1 MKQAVVAGRTAGLRP
16 AERRRLDQ
24 ICHRR
29 HPADA
34 VADLLTLQRLA
45 SEAERLEEP
54 LTLVVDGRGLCRL
67 LWIGDLETSGRLL
80 EKLPGSSRRQ
90 GSDLRLMTCAGSA
103 RQPPLRPG
111 ACEAVVGLDLAPRL
125 WLRFSRQAAAGGHW
139 PASLL
144 TPQPSGEE
152 AWHQELEGDLA
163 ALCSLDPALLSD
175 SGPATPSRQ
184 GASGLHGDGA
194 AATPHQAAGSTAPGR
209 AERVLLLVLISGE
222 AGRDGR
228 RLAELEGLVRSAGGE
243 PVGVISQRRSS
254 GAAPTLWG
262 EGKLREAALE
272 ARRLGASLV
281 VTDRELTPVQARNL
295 ERIVDLPVSD
305 RSELILDIFA
315 QRAASAAGR
324 LQVELAQLRYRL
336 PRLSGRGLSLSRQG
350 GGIGTRGPGETQL
363 EKDRRAIA
371 RRIERL
377 QRDVRELGEH
387 RARLRQSR
395 RGQRRLALVGYTNAG
410 KSSLLNALSGARAGE
425 GVLAENRLFATLDP
439 TTRRVRLGGT
449 NDGSFPAANHPD
461 EEAAKGEGRPHG
473 SGDEEAGP
481 ELPLLLTDTV
491 GFIEDLPPQL
501 VEAFRSTLEEALE
514 ADGLLLVVDL
524 SDPAWPEQLTSVNA
538 LLDRLGATPPRL
550 VIGNQIDRCPAG
562 ELDRAQALVA
572 EMLFISATAD
582 LGLQNLRRHLSH
594 WPASV
599 VDPAAPAD
607 RSMDGTAAVRPRGPV
622 PTSKG

>member
-1 MKQAVVAGRTAGLRP
+1 MKQAVVSGRTAGLRP

-45 SEAERLEEP
+45 AEAERLEEP

-67 LWIGDLETSGRLL
+67 LWIGDLEASGRLL
-80 EKLPGSSRRQ
+80 EKLPGSSRRY
-90 GSDLRLMTCAGSA
+90 GSDLRLITCAGSA

-111 ACEAVVGLDLAPRL
+111 AREAVVGLDLAPRL
-125 WLRFSRQAAAGGHW
+125 WLRFPTRASTGGRW
-139 PASLL
+139 PAALL
-144 TPQPSGEE
+144 TPQPTGEE
-152 AWHQELEGDLA
+152 AWHQELEGDLRDLCDQDPTSLSEPAGPPA
-163 ALCSLDPALLSD
+163 A
-175 SGPATPSRQ
+175 SGPATGS
-184 GASGLHGDGA
+184 AGA
-194 AATPHQAAGSTAPGR
+194 AETPTPAG
-209 AERVLLLVLISGE
+209 AERVLLLVLTSGD

-243 PVGVISQRRSS
+243 PVGIVGQRRPS
-254 GAAPTLWG
+254 GGAPSIWG

-281 VTDRELTPVQARNL
+281 VTDRELSPVQARNL

-387 RARLRQSR
+387 RARLRQGR

-410 KSSLLNALSGARAGE
+410 KSSLLNALSGAREGE

-439 TTRRVRLGGT
+439 TTRRVRLGGP
-449 NDGSFPAANHPD
+449 NEASSPAAPD
-461 EEAAKGEGRPHG
+461 PDRQVADGISP
-473 SGDEEAGP
+473 SGPGGDP
-481 ELPLLLTDTV
+481 SDQELPLLVTDTV

-524 SDPAWPEQLTSVNA
+524 SDPAWPEQLMSVNA

-562 ELDRAQALVA
+562 ELDRAQALVPA
-572 EMLFISATAD
+572 MRFLSATAD
-582 LGLQNLRRHLSH
+582 LGLRNLRRHLRH
-594 WPASV
+594 WPASGV
-599 VDPAAPAD
+599 EPAGGPEE
-607 RSMDGTAAVRPRGPV
+607 PV
-622 PTSKG
+622 PTSRR

>member
-45 SEAERLEEP
+45 AEAERLEEP

-67 LWIGDLETSGRLL
+67 LWIGDLEASGRLL

-90 GSDLRLMTCAGSA
+90 GSDLRLLTCAGSA

-111 ACEAVVGLDLAPRL
+111 AREAVVGLDLAPRL

-163 ALCSLDPALLSD
+163 ALCNLDPVPLGD
-175 SGPATPSRQ
+175 SGLEISSRK
-184 GASGLHGDGA
+184 GASGLHGDTA

-243 PVGVISQRRSS
+243 PVGVVGQRRSS
-254 GAAPTLWG
+254 GAAPTVWG

-387 RARLRQSR
+387 RARLRQGR

-439 TTRRVRLGGT
+439 TTRRVRLGGL
-449 NDGSFPAANHPD
+449 NDGSLPASNDSD
-461 EEAAKGEGRPHG
+461 EGAVSRGSPHG
-473 SGDEEAGP
+473 SGDEESVP
-481 ELPLLLTDTV
+481 ELPLLVTDTV

-562 ELDRAQALVA
+562 ELDRAQALVPG
-572 EMLFISATAD
+572 MLFISATVD

-594 WPASV
+594 WPASG

-607 RSMDGTAAVRPRGPV
+607 RSTGRTAAGSPRGPV

>member
-34 VADLLTLQRLA
+34 VADLLSLQRLA
-45 SEAERLEEP
+45 AEAERLEEP

-67 LWIGDLETSGRLL
+67 LWIGDLEASGRLL

-111 ACEAVVGLDLAPRL
+111 AREAVVGLDLAPRL

-144 TPQPSGEE
+144 TPQPTGEE
-152 AWHQELEGDLA
+152 AWHQELEGELA
-163 ALCSLDPALLSD
+163 ALCSLDPALLSTSD
-175 SGPATPSRQ
+175 PETPSRQ
-184 GASGLHGDGA
+184 GASGLHSDGA
-194 AATPHQAAGSTAPGR
+194 ATPPHQAGSSKAPGR
-209 AERVLLLVLISGE
+209 SERVLLLVLISGE
-222 AGRDGR
+222 VGRDGR

-243 PVGVISQRRSS
+243 PVGVVGQHRSS
-254 GAAPTLWG
+254 GTAPTLWG

-377 QRDVRELGEH
+377 QRDVRVLGEH
-387 RARLRQSR
+387 RARLRQGR

-439 TTRRVRLGGT
+439 TTRRVRLGGP
-449 NDGSFPAANHPD
+449 NDGSFPAGDDPD
-461 EEAAKGEGRPHG
+461 EGAARGRRPDG
-473 SGDEEAGP
+473 CDEEAGP
-481 ELPLLLTDTV
+481 ELPLLVTDTV

-562 ELDRAQALVA
+562 ELDRAQALVPG
-572 EMLFISATAD
+572 MLFISATAD

-594 WPASV
+594 WPASAV
-599 VDPAAPAD
+599 VTAAPAA
-607 RSMDGTAAVRPRGPV
+607 RSTGESSAGSPREPV
-622 PTSKG
+622 PTSKS

>member
-67 LWIGDLETSGRLL
+67 LWIGDLEASGRLL

-111 ACEAVVGLDLAPRL
+111 AREAVVGLDLAPRL

-144 TPQPSGEE
+144 TPQPTGEE
-152 AWHQELEGDLA
+152 AWLQELEGELA

-184 GASGLHGDGA
+184 GASGLHGDRA

-243 PVGVISQRRSS
+243 PVGVVGQRRSS
-254 GAAPTLWG
+254 GVAPTLWG

-387 RARLRQSR
+387 RARLRQGR

-439 TTRRVRLGGT
+439 TTRRVRLGGP
-449 NDGSFPAANHPD
+449 NDGSFPPAIDPV
-461 EEAAKGEGRPHG
+461 EEAARGRRPHG
-473 SGDEEAGP
+473 SGDEESGP

-524 SDPAWPEQLTSVNA
+524 SDPAWPEQLESVNG
-538 LLDRLGATPPRL
+538 LLDRLGASRPRL

-562 ELDRAQALVA
+562 ELDRAQALA
-572 EMLFISATAD
+572 PGMLFISATAD
-582 LGLQNLRRHLSH
+582 LGLQNLRRQLSH
-594 WPASV
+594 WPASG

-607 RSMDGTAAVRPRGPV
+607 RSTDGTAADSPRGPV